1 VKEEFQSMT
10 DSLWQAAAERHLKVR
25 FGHLR
30 QLGGGDFAQSL
41 SAEIVSAE
49 HGATVEIGALI
60 FVKTHENPPGNHF
73 STEAR
78 GLRWLK
84 EAGSVAIPSVLGVS
98 DDPPYL
104 ALEWI
109 DEGGRSAGSESTFG
123 ASLAAL
129 HQSPCACFGRE
140 DRRTTGSLGL
150 PNEPCDSWAEFYS
163 TQRLLPLARIASDRR
178 ALSESMTQRIESLAG
193 RLDEFTECDV
203 PPSRLHGDL
212 WAGNRL
218 VDRQGVNWLIDPA
231 CHGGHR
237 EFDLAMMQLFG
248 GYGQRCFD
256 VYKERFPLS
265 AGWQERIQ
273 LHQLAPLITHA
284 IKFGRSYVAPT
295 DEALSKYE

>member
-1 VKEEFQSMT
+1 MSEYQ
-10 DSLWQAAAERHLKVR
+10 WQAAAERHLKVR
-25 FGHLR
+25 FKNLR
-30 QLGGGDFAQSL
+30 MVGGGDFAQSWC
-41 SAEIVSAE
+41 AEIASVE
-49 HGATVEIGALI
+49 EGAVVEIGVLV
-60 FVKTHENPPGNHF
+60 FVKTHENPPAHHF

-98 DDPPYL
+98 DNPPYL

-109 DEGGRSAGSESTFG
+109 DEGGRDANSEPTLG
-123 ASLAAL
+123 ASLATL
-129 HQSPCACFGRE
+129 HQFPCACFGRE

-150 PNEPCDSWAEFYS
+150 PNEPCGSWAEFFS

-178 ALSESMTQRIESLAG
+178 ALSETMIQRIESLAR
-193 RLDEFTECDV
+193 RLSEFTEFDV

-218 VDRQGVNWLIDPA
+218 VDWQGVNWLIDPA

-256 VYKERFPLS
+256 VYQEQFPLS
-265 AGWQERIQ
+265 AGWQDRIQ
-273 LHQLAPLITHA
+273 LHQLAPLIVHA